1 MKRLLV
7 TNLDLLCRWSLSILL
22 AIPIFVSASTSNPV
36 ELGSKSVKT
45 RPNNFKLELEGRM
58 MWDSDIV
65 DGIHRGG
72 QSGSDLE
79 LRDAQLTVVSKLN
92 KDWKT
97 ELQFDFEGKE
107 ERLSIADANIKYTGW
122 KDLKLTVGK
131 TKEPF
136 GLEKLT
142 SSSYLTM
149 IEESMATEAFAP
161 SRNLGISLS
170 GDTSQLVWSLGLY
183 DIDNNDTEHNLY
195 AVTGRLTYAPWHQHG
210 NLLHLGIAGSIR
222 DFDGEKYKIDE
233 RAEVHLADKIVTSA
247 KTAANQVNLL
257 GLEVAGVKGPFSLQ
271 VEYML
276 ADINAESSANVNYT
290 GYYLQGSYFL
300 TGESRSYDQG
310 EFGKIKPRA
319 QSGAWELTTRYSV
332 LDTQDNDSGV
342 KATNVTVGMNY
353 YVNQQVRLM
362 MNYINTKLTKAVSSD
377 TGNAFSFRLQ
387 YDF

>member
-1 MKRLLV
+1 MLSLF
-7 TNLDLLCRWSLSILL
+7 TNQNLRRWSLSVLL
-22 AIPIFVSASTSNPV
+22 VIPVFASASASNSID
-36 ELGSKSVKT
+36 LGNKSIKT
-45 RPNNFKLELEGRM
+45 RPDNSKLRIEGRM
-58 MWDSDIV
+58 MWDSDII
-65 DGIHRGG
+65 DGIHREG

-79 LRDAQLTVVSKLN
+79 LRDAQLTVINKLN

-97 ELQFDFEGKE
+97 ELQFDFEGKNE
-107 ERLSIADANIKYTGW
+107 KLSIADANIKYTGW
-122 KDLKLTVGK
+122 NDLKLTIGK
-131 TKEPF
+131 AKEPF

-149 IEESMATEAFAP
+149 IEESMATDAFVP

-170 GDTSQLVWSLGLY
+170 GDTHRLGWTLGLY
-183 DIDNNDTEHNLY
+183 DIDNNDTEHNPY
-195 AVTGRLTYAPWHQHG
+195 AVTGRLTYAPWHQHD

-247 KTAANQVNLL
+247 KTAANQVSLL

-271 VEYML
+271 AEYML
-276 ADINAESSANVNYT
+276 ADINTEAAANVNYA

-319 QSGAWELTTRYSV
+319 QAGAWELTTRYSV
-332 LDTQDNDSGV
+332 LDAQDNDSGV
-342 KATNVTVGMNY
+342 KATNVTIGINY
-353 YVNQQVRLM
+353 YVNQQIRLM
-362 MNYINTKLTKAVSSD
+362 VNSINTKLTKAVSSD